1 MQEAI
6 VTPPLVRP
14 PRKNP
19 ILRTRVPTP
28 PPGIRSRVALGL
40 TAAAARG
47 RFELQVCRDCA
58 KVQYPP
64 REACHA
70 CLSHR
75 LDWRVQDGVGELV
88 SETVL
93 RHSHELFFRERMP
106 WRLGMIKLDCGPV
119 VIAHLHGDCP
129 SAPGRV
135 RVRASLD
142 RAGQA
147 VLIAIP
153 EKDTPDMADD
163 RQLREMTCD
172 PKFRKVL
179 ITDAKTALGQALV
192 EAVVA
197 AGADL
202 VWAGYAEPWKKP
214 PGFDR
219 LAAIPQV
226 SLLALDLTDS
236 RSVKDVAGE
245 IGGRVDILIN
255 TADYHRNF
263 GIAARNGVEAA
274 RAEMDMNYFG
284 LLRLAQEF
292 APAMRAR
299 AGDGQSSAV
308 AWVNLLSIYALSNFP
323 PHGTYSASKAAALSL
338 AQCLRAEL
346 GPAGVRVI
354 NVFPGPIDDEWS
366 QALLPPKIAPLRLA
380 AAVVDALRGG
390 AEDIYPGD
398 IAQEWLARW
407 RDNPK
412 ALERELAAGA
422 G

>member
-1 MQEAI
+1 MREVI
-6 VTPPLVRP
+6 VTSPLVRP

-19 ILRTRVPTP
+19 VLRTRVPTL

-40 TAAAARG
+40 TAAAACD

-58 KVQYPP
+58 SVQYPP

-75 LDWRVQDGVGELV
+75 LDWRAQDGAGDLI
-88 SETVL
+88 SETML

-119 VIAHLHGDCP
+119 VVAHLHGDCP
-129 SAPGRV
+129 GAPARV

-153 EKDTPDMADD
+153 QKDTPNMADD
-163 RQLREMTCD
+163 RALREMTCD

-192 EAVVA
+192 HAVVA

-202 VWAGYAEPWKKP
+202 VWAGYAEPWKKF

-219 LAAIPQV
+219 LASIPQV
-226 SLLALDLTDS
+226 SLLALDLTNS
-236 RSVKDVAGE
+236 RAVRDAAGE
-245 IGGRVDILIN
+245 IGARVDILIN

-263 GIAARNGVEAA
+263 GIAARNGIETA

-299 AGDGQSSAV
+299 GADGQSSAV
-308 AWVNLLSIYALSNFP
+308 AWVNLLSVFALSNFP

-338 AQCLRAEL
+338 TQCLRAEL
-346 GPAGVRVI
+346 GGAGIRVI
-354 NVFPGPIDDEWS
+354 NVFPGPIDDEWN
-366 QALLPPKIAPLRLA
+366 QALPPPKIAPARLA
-380 AAVVDALRGG
+380 AAIVDALRSG
-390 AEDIYPGD
+390 AEDIYPGE

-412 ALERELAAGA
+412 ALERELAG
-422 G
+422 GCK

>member
-1 MQEAI
+1 
-6 VTPPLVRP
+6 VTRPLVRP

-19 ILRTRVPTP
+19 ILRTRQPML
-28 PPGIRSRVALGL
+28 PPGNRSRVALGL

-47 RFELQVCRDCA
+47 CFELQVCRDCGT
-58 KVQYPP
+58 VQYPP
-64 REACHA
+64 REACRA
-70 CLSHR
+70 CLSQR
-75 LDWRVQDGVGELV
+75 IEWRPQDGAGELV
-88 SETVL
+88 SETLL
-93 RHSHELFFRERMP
+93 RHSNELFYRERVP

-119 VIAHLHGDCP
+119 LVAHVHGDCAPAP
-129 SAPGRV
+129 SRV
-135 RVRASLD
+135 RVVANLD

-147 VLIAIP
+147 ALVAIP
-153 EKDTPDMADD
+153 EKDTPNMVDD

-172 PKFRKVL
+172 PKFRKVF

-219 LAAIPQV
+219 LSSFKQV
-226 SLLALDLTDS
+226 SLVPLDLTNS
-236 RSVKDVAGE
+236 RAVKDLAGE

-255 TADYHRNF
+255 TADHHRNF
-263 GIAARNGVEAA
+263 GIAGRDGVEVA

-299 AGDGQSSAV
+299 GADGQSSAV
-308 AWVNLLSIYALSNFP
+308 AWVNLLSVFALSNFP
-323 PHGTYSASKAAALSL
+323 SHGTYSASKAAALSL

-346 GPAGVRVI
+346 APAGVRVI
-354 NVFPGPIDDEWS
+354 NVFPGPIEDEWN
-366 QALLPPKIAPLRLA
+366 QALPPPKIAPARLA
-380 AAVVDALRGG
+380 ADIVDALRGG
-390 AEDIYPGD
+390 AEDVFPGD
-398 IAQEWLARW
+398 IAQDWLARW
-407 RDNPK
+407 LDNPK
-412 ALERELAAGA
+412 ALERELAALPR
-422 G
+422 